1 FRDALGRVEKG
12 RRRHTLGFLH
22 LLTQS
27 PDFYPTLSLRK
38 KDYDEVSLLLQERR
52 DELLYDL
59 SEYDCSRSFWALAE
73 WVEETGERSMGD
85 RLGVEPG
92 DMHRMVETGQ
102 WLAHAMYEAGRLA
115 GREDLLAELA
125 GMRTR
130 IRYGIKEELMP
141 LVALEGVGRVRARA
155 LYSAGFTDVSTIARA
170 PQAKLASVPKIGPA
184 VAEKLKVQLAAR
196 RQAQ

>member
-1 FRDALGRVEKG
+1 
-12 RRRHTLGFLH
+12 
-22 LLTQS
+22 
-27 PDFYPTLSLRK
+27 
-38 KDYDEVSLLLQERR
+38 
-52 DELLYDL
+52 
-59 SEYDCSRSFWALAE
+59 
-73 WVEETGERSMGD
+73 
-85 RLGVEPG
+85 
-92 DMHRMVETGQ
+92 MVETGQ
-102 WLAHAMYEAGRLA
+102 WLVHAMYEVAKLT

-155 LYSAGFTDVSTIARA
+155 LYLAGFANVSAIAKA

-184 VAEKLKVQLAAR
+184 FAEKLKVQLAAR